1 MNILLYKL
9 KLKSPS
15 KFDYKQNINL
25 FGIRFVGVGL
35 KYNTL
40 DVPFFYKKIVA

>member
-1 MNILLYKL
+1 MKL
-9 KLKSPS
+9 KIKKKSS

-25 FGIRFVGVGL
+25 FEIRFVGVGL

-40 DVPFFYKKIVA
+40 DVLLFPKKIVA